1 MSEVSQASIDKL
13 NTTLEKL
20 AGGNSSPKTGP
31 TLDIINWAKMQAGIE
46 GVAGAALPAAFGLQR
61 VATGT
66 EPVAIAF
73 KDLSG
78 AIKAVGLEKFG
89 GAVDY
94 VAKAVLDNK
103 AQMDAATKAGF
114 ATNDLFKFTREAA
127 NAGLTTEEWNK
138 ALKESGSSIAGLAGN
153 NARSAEVFSK
163 VSMEMRESEIG
174 GQLQAYGV
182 TTQELAEY
190 TALSL
195 TNNKKLNLADAESR
209 NKARAAAEEMALQ
222 ITETAQATGMSRDA
236 LAQQTKSAQQSADSF
251 LVLNTLT
258 DKQQKAFLDTQMALK
273 PLGPAADHLQVAFQT
288 GKWDD
293 TAKGMY
299 SALNAVNGS
308 GDKLQSAQ
316 QSLMRAYQ
324 SGDATQIEAA
334 KLQQA
339 RAVADAQAAMNSK
352 QFAETALTSTGNVA
366 KVSKEMVSSV
376 EVQQSARTARANAEE
391 TGLTGDKAYEV
402 GAEKARLE
410 ARANITGKKVDENG
424 RPIDEKGNVVTN
436 LKDAQADPGQVLS
449 RGINEFNDRI
459 KTQASGIATNFENI
473 NKQIFNTPA
482 AIEKFNNAIAVGGDR
497 KTTDQVVKEQKPVI
511 DALTKITSD
520 VVSNT
525 QSANGVP
532 AVPNTQ
538 QTPSG
543 NLKPIKKNKAEG
555 GDIAENE
562 EYIVGEDGPEKIR
575 LAKPGV
581 VTPNKSINSGINL
594 EEISKT
600 ISTTISS
607 AGGGS
612 TTTSRVQNEDSKK
625 AEVELEKARTQYA
638 ADRQKLLDS
647 IKTQLGSDATF
658 RDITKAMRT
667 SDAAVALEDKYK
679 AIMDPLQKRVDEGTS
694 IEVSKKQG
702 VIEQTRQQVEEHTK
716 ILSTE
721 ASKKQGVIEQTRQ
734 QVEENTKIL
743 STEASRKQE
752 AVNKKSELANAEMAG
767 YEKQANLAKDIIGK
781 SVEGMGDDAITA
793 MLPKGSA
800 MDDFYIDMNNKLQSF
815 SADYVNKIHENE
827 KKKQDVVTTYSNEQV
842 DIIKTTE
849 QLKKN
854 VNAEQISSKIE
865 EAKTQ
870 MSKVLQTIDTKQ
882 ITNLIQPGQLG
893 AVAEQKKQ
901 MENMF
906 SNIGGGSLMGDM
918 FNPKIIDA
926 KQAEINKAKFAEEDK
941 TKKEADA
948 KVADAKAKADAY
960 GGRSEGGVKSANPPE
975 HAATMN
981 DLNDQLKTLNSMML
995 RVISNTADMASHG
1008 EKITKNTKQGRF

>member
-1 MSEVSQASIDKL
+1 MPEVSQASIDKL

-20 AGGNSSPKTGP
+20 AGGNSSPKTGFTP
-31 TLDIINWAKMQAGIE
+31 EINWTNVRAGIE

-61 VATGT
+61 VATGA

-94 VAKAVLDNK
+94 IARAVLDNK

-352 QFAETALTSTGNVA
+352 QFAETALTSTSNVA

-482 AIEKFNNAIAVGGDR
+482 AIEKFNNAITAVGGDR
-497 KTTDQVVKEQKPVI
+497 KTTDQVVKEQEPVI
-511 DALTKITSD
+511 DALKKLTSD

-532 AVPNTQ
+532 AIPPTQ
-538 QTPSG
+538 QTTSG
-543 NLKPIKKNKAEG
+543 NLKPIIKKNKAEG

-721 ASKKQGVIEQTRQ
+721 AS
-734 QVEENTKIL
+734 
-743 STEASRKQE
+743 RKQE

-781 SVEGMGDDAITA
+781 SVEGMGDDDITA
-793 MLPKGSA
+793 MLPKGSS

-995 RVISNTADMASHG
+995 RVISNTADMAGHA

>member
-1 MSEVSQASIDKL
+1 
-13 NTTLEKL
+13 
-20 AGGNSSPKTGP
+20 
-31 TLDIINWAKMQAGIE
+31 
-46 GVAGAALPAAFGLQR
+46 
-61 VATGT
+61 
-66 EPVAIAF
+66 
-73 KDLSG
+73 
-78 AIKAVGLEKFG
+78 
-89 GAVDY
+89 
-94 VAKAVLDNK
+94 
-103 AQMDAATKAGF
+103 
-114 ATNDLFKFTREAA
+114 
-127 NAGLTTEEWNK
+127 
-138 ALKESGSSIAGLAGN
+138 
-153 NARSAEVFSK
+153 
-163 VSMEMRESEIG
+163 
-174 GQLQAYGV
+174 
-182 TTQELAEY
+182 
-190 TALSL
+190 
-195 TNNKKLNLADAESR
+195 
-209 NKARAAAEEMALQ
+209 
-222 ITETAQATGMSRDA
+222 
-236 LAQQTKSAQQSADSF
+236 
-251 LVLNTLT
+251 
-258 DKQQKAFLDTQMALK
+258 
-273 PLGPAADHLQVAFQT
+273 
-288 GKWDD
+288 
-293 TAKGMY
+293 
-299 SALNAVNGS
+299 
-308 GDKLQSAQ
+308 
-316 QSLMRAYQ
+316 
-324 SGDATQIEAA
+324 
-334 KLQQA
+334 
-339 RAVADAQAAMNSK
+339 
-352 QFAETALTSTGNVA
+352 
-366 KVSKEMVSSV
+366 
-376 EVQQSARTARANAEE
+376 
-391 TGLTGDKAYEV
+391 
-402 GAEKARLE
+402 
-410 ARANITGKKVDENG
+410 
-424 RPIDEKGNVVTN
+424 
-436 LKDAQADPGQVLS
+436 
-449 RGINEFNDRI
+449 
-459 KTQASGIATNFENI
+459 
-473 NKQIFNTPA
+473 
-482 AIEKFNNAIAVGGDR
+482 
-497 KTTDQVVKEQKPVI
+497 
-511 DALTKITSD
+511 
-520 VVSNT
+520 
-525 QSANGVP
+525 
-532 AVPNTQ
+532 
-538 QTPSG
+538 
-543 NLKPIKKNKAEG
+543 LKPIKKNKAEG

-702 VIEQTRQQVEEHTK
+702 VIEQTRQQVEEH
-716 ILSTE
+716 
-721 ASKKQGVIEQTRQ
+721 
-734 QVEENTKIL
+734 TKIL

-995 RVISNTADMASHG
+995 RVISNTADMSSHA

>member
-31 TLDIINWAKMQAGIE
+31 TLDNIDWAKARAGIE

-61 VATGT
+61 VATGA

-94 VAKAVLDNK
+94 IARAVLDNK

-352 QFAETALTSTGNVA
+352 QFAETALTSTSNVA

-482 AIEKFNNAIAVGGDR
+482 AIEKFNNAITAVGGDR
-497 KTTDQVVKEQKPVI
+497 KTTDQVVKEQEPVI
-511 DALTKITSD
+511 DALKKLTSD

-532 AVPNTQ
+532 AVPPTQ

-543 NLKPIKKNKAEG
+543 NLNPIKKNKAEG

-658 RDITKAMRT
+658 RDITKAMST

-721 ASKKQGVIEQTRQ
+721 ASKKQ
-734 QVEENTKIL
+734 
-743 STEASRKQE
+743 E

-781 SVEGMGDDAITA
+781 SVEGMGDDDITA

-995 RVISNTADMASHG
+995 RVISNTADMAGHA

>member
-1 MSEVSQASIDKL
+1 MPEVSQASIDKL

-20 AGGNSSPKTGP
+20 AGGNSSPKTGFTP
-31 TLDIINWAKMQAGIE
+31 EINWTNVRAGIE

-61 VATGT
+61 VATGA

-94 VAKAVLDNK
+94 IARAVLDNK

-352 QFAETALTSTGNVA
+352 QFAETALTSTSNVA

-482 AIEKFNNAIAVGGDR
+482 AIEKFNNAITAVGGDR
-497 KTTDQVVKEQKPVI
+497 KTTDQVVKEQEPVI
-511 DALTKITSD
+511 DALKKLTSD

-532 AVPNTQ
+532 AIPPTQ
-538 QTPSG
+538 QTTSG
-543 NLKPIKKNKAEG
+543 NLKPIIKKNKAEG

-702 VIEQTRQQVEEHTK
+702 AIEQTRQQVEEH
-716 ILSTE
+716 
-721 ASKKQGVIEQTRQ
+721 
-734 QVEENTKIL
+734 TKIL

-781 SVEGMGDDAITA
+781 SVEGMGDDDITA
-793 MLPKGSA
+793 MLPKGSS

-995 RVISNTADMASHG
+995 RVISNTADMAGHA

>member
-31 TLDIINWAKMQAGIE
+31 TLDNIDWAKARAGIE

-61 VATGT
+61 VATGA

-94 VAKAVLDNK
+94 IARAVLDNK

-482 AIEKFNNAIAVGGDR
+482 AIEKFNNAITAVGGDR
-497 KTTDQVVKEQKPVI
+497 KTTDQVVKEQEPVI
-511 DALTKITSD
+511 DALKKLTSD

-532 AVPNTQ
+532 AVPPTQ

-543 NLKPIKKNKAEG
+543 NLNPIKKNKAEG

-721 ASKKQGVIEQTRQ
+721 AS
-734 QVEENTKIL
+734 
-743 STEASRKQE
+743 RKQE

-781 SVEGMGDDAITA
+781 SVEGMGDDDITA

-995 RVISNTADMASHG
+995 RVISNTADMAGHA

>member
-1 MSEVSQASIDKL
+1 MPEVSQASIDKL

-31 TLDIINWAKMQAGIE
+31 TLDNIDWAKARAGIE

-61 VATGT
+61 VATGA

-94 VAKAVLDNK
+94 IARAVLDNK

-402 GAEKARLE
+402 GAEKAKLE

-482 AIEKFNNAIAVGGDR
+482 AIEKFNNAITAVGGDR
-497 KTTDQVVKEQKPVI
+497 KTTDQVVKEQEPVI
-511 DALTKITSD
+511 DALKKLTSD

-532 AVPNTQ
+532 AVPKTQ

-543 NLKPIKKNKAEG
+543 NLNPIKKNKAEG

-721 ASKKQGVIEQTRQ
+721 AS
-734 QVEENTKIL
+734 
-743 STEASRKQE
+743 RKQE

-781 SVEGMGDDAITA
+781 SVEGMGDDDITA

-995 RVISNTADMASHG
+995 RVISNTADMAGHA

>member
-1 MSEVSQASIDKL
+1 MPEVSQASIDKL

-31 TLDIINWAKMQAGIE
+31 TLDNIDWAKARAGIE

-61 VATGT
+61 VATGA

-94 VAKAVLDNK
+94 IARAVLDNK

-352 QFAETALTSTGNVA
+352 QFAETALTSTSNVA

-482 AIEKFNNAIAVGGDR
+482 AIEKFNNAITAVGGDR
-497 KTTDQVVKEQKPVI
+497 KTTDQVVKEQEPVI
-511 DALTKITSD
+511 DALKKLTSD

-532 AVPNTQ
+532 AIPNTQ

-543 NLKPIKKNKAEG
+543 NLTPIKKNKAEG

-721 ASKKQGVIEQTRQ
+721 ASKKQ
-734 QVEENTKIL
+734 
-743 STEASRKQE
+743 E

-793 MLPKGSA
+793 MLPKGSS

-995 RVISNTADMASHG
+995 RVISNTADMASHA

>member
-31 TLDIINWAKMQAGIE
+31 TLDNIDWAKARAGIE

-61 VATGT
+61 VATGA

-94 VAKAVLDNK
+94 IARAVLDNK

-352 QFAETALTSTGNVA
+352 QFAETALTSTSNVA
-366 KVSKEMVSSV
+366 KVSKEMVGSV

-482 AIEKFNNAIAVGGDR
+482 AIEKFNNAITAVGGDR
-497 KTTDQVVKEQKPVI
+497 KTTDQVVKEQEPVI
-511 DALTKITSD
+511 DALKKLTSD

-532 AVPNTQ
+532 AVPPTQ

-543 NLKPIKKNKAEG
+543 NLNPIKKNKAEG

-658 RDITKAMRT
+658 RDITKAMST

-721 ASKKQGVIEQTRQ
+721 ASKKQ
-734 QVEENTKIL
+734 
-743 STEASRKQE
+743 E

-781 SVEGMGDDAITA
+781 SVEGMGDDDITA

-995 RVISNTADMASHG
+995 RVISNTADMAGHA

>member
-31 TLDIINWAKMQAGIE
+31 TLDIDWAKARAGIE

-61 VATGT
+61 VATGA

-73 KDLSG
+73 SNLSG

-94 VAKAVLDNK
+94 IAKAVLDNK

-352 QFAETALTSTGNVA
+352 QFAETALTSTSNVA

-482 AIEKFNNAIAVGGDR
+482 AIEKFNNAITAVGGDR
-497 KTTDQVVKEQKPVI
+497 KTTDQVVKEQEPVI
-511 DALTKITSD
+511 DALKKLTSD

-702 VIEQTRQQVEEHTK
+702 VIEQTRQQVEEH
-716 ILSTE
+716 
-721 ASKKQGVIEQTRQ
+721 
-734 QVEENTKIL
+734 TKIL

-995 RVISNTADMASHG
+995 RVISNTADMASHA

>member
-31 TLDIINWAKMQAGIE
+31 TLDIDWAKAQAGIKD
-46 GVAGAALPAAFGLQR
+46 VAGAALPAAFGLQR
-61 VATGT
+61 VATGA

-73 KDLSG
+73 SNLSG

-94 VAKAVLDNK
+94 IAKAVLDNK

-482 AIEKFNNAIAVGGDR
+482 AIEKFNNAITAVGGDR
-497 KTTDQVVKEQKPVI
+497 KTTDQVVKEQEPVI
-511 DALTKITSD
+511 DALKKLTSD

-702 VIEQTRQQVEEHTK
+702 VIEQTRQQVEEH
-716 ILSTE
+716 
-721 ASKKQGVIEQTRQ
+721 
-734 QVEENTKIL
+734 TKIL

-995 RVISNTADMASHG
+995 RVISNTADMAGHA

>member
-31 TLDIINWAKMQAGIE
+31 TLDNIDWAKARAGIE

-61 VATGT
+61 VATGA

-94 VAKAVLDNK
+94 IARAVLDNK

-352 QFAETALTSTGNVA
+352 QFAETALTSTSNVA
-366 KVSKEMVSSV
+366 KVSKEMVGSV

-482 AIEKFNNAIAVGGDR
+482 AIEKFNNAITAVGGDR
-497 KTTDQVVKEQKPVI
+497 KTTDQVVKEQEPVI
-511 DALTKITSD
+511 DALKKLTSD

-532 AVPNTQ
+532 AVPPTQ

-543 NLKPIKKNKAEG
+543 NLNPIKKNKAEG

-721 ASKKQGVIEQTRQ
+721 AS
-734 QVEENTKIL
+734 
-743 STEASRKQE
+743 RKQE

-781 SVEGMGDDAITA
+781 SVEGMGDDDITA

-995 RVISNTADMASHG
+995 RVISNTADMAGHA